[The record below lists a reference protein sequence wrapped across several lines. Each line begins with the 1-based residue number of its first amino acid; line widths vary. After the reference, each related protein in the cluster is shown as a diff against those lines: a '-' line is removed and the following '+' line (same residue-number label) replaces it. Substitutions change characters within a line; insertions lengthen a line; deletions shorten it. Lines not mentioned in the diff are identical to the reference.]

1 MSNHLQK
8 ITTRA
13 KQLKKLHPNT
23 SWINLVKKASAEYR
37 SGSLGAKNPKKKKA
51 YQTGSSNKVADR
63 KIKAKSPGKRKSA
76 TGRKY
81 FERRANRS
89 DMPGTLTGV
98 SSATLTSTLKTRLKD
113 ELGKQLVKRE
123 TATTKRDR
131 RAAQK
136 LVAETKYKLKKL
148 S

>member
-1 MSNHLQK
+1 MANHLKK

-13 KQLKKLHPNT
+13 KQLRKSHPNT
-23 SWINLVKKASAEYR
+23 SWINCVKKASAEYR
-37 SGSLGAKNPKKKKA
+37 SGSIGAAKPKKKKA
-51 YQTGSSNKVADR
+51 YQTGTTTKAIDKR
-63 KIKAKSPGKRKSA
+63 IKAKAPGKRKSA

-98 SSATLTSTLKTRLKD
+98 SSATLTSALKNRLKD
-113 ELGKQLVKRE
+113 QLGKQLVKRE

-131 RAAQK
+131 KAAQK
-136 LVAETKYKLKKL
+136 LVSDTKSKLRKL